1 MSRKPHLIVLMADQ
15 LRWDALG
22 PHTPN
27 INRLL
32 GDSVL
37 FERAYCA
44 SPLCVP
50 ARGAFFTGR
59 YPNETGSIINPWDPH
74 DAAHGDVRAD
84 IANLYGLLERDW
96 HSVHAGKQHL
106 HYAPPLEQRADT
118 RTEWIT
124 MADYAAHLRGQGH
137 RPPGGPAFRGMVPE
151 MVAGTTTRMKRY
163 SVPTT
168 GVYEHGF
175 DSFFDGFIAGRSVA
189 AIRTHDGPEPLAL
202 NAMFVAPHPPY
213 DIPEPWHSQVQEVEL
228 PANVGAWYPDQSPLQ
243 LYNLTGAIGSRYTRD
258 QWLPVWRVYLGLV
271 ALLDHAIGLIVA
283 ELQTRGMY
291 DDSLILF
298 LADHGEM
305 LGSHCLYQ
313 KMCMYEESVLTP
325 IAFKLP
331 GSGGPTGVRTELA
344 SAVDVLPTLCELCA
358 IPIPDGV
365 SGRSLV
371 PLLAGTGAASASWQ
385 ERPAF
390 IQFDG
395 NGARG
400 NFQRAVVDGNHKLIV
415 DIFKDEVFLELYDTV
430 SDPEETTN
438 LAVDPGHEARV
449 GELLAVLGAHMRVT
463 GDLLPVPKPAA
474 TLAAFRRD
482 TALRTGAR

>member
-1 MSRKPHLIVLMADQ
+1 MIVLMADQ

-50 ARGAFFTGR
+50 ARGSFFTGR
-59 YPNETGSIINPWDPH
+59 FPNETGSIINPWDPH
-74 DAAHGDVRAD
+74 DAAHGNVRAD
-84 IANLYGLLERDW
+84 IPNLYGLLEGDW

-106 HYAPPLEQRADT
+106 YYEQPLEQRVAT
-118 RTEWIT
+118 HTEWIT
-124 MADYAAHLRGQGH
+124 MADYAAYLRRAGH

-175 DSFFDGFIAGRSVA
+175 DSFFDGFIANRAVD

-213 DIPEPWHSQVQEVEL
+213 DIPEPWHSQVQQVEL
-228 PANVGAWYPDQSPLQ
+228 PANVGTWYPDQSPLQ
-243 LYNLTGAIGSRYTRD
+243 LYNLTGAIGTRYTRE

-271 ALLDHAIGLIVA
+271 ALLDQAIGLIVA
-283 ELQTRGMY
+283 ELQERGMY
-291 DDSLILF
+291 EDAVILF

-325 IAFKLP
+325 MAFKLH
-331 GSGGPTGVRTELA
+331 GTGGPTGTRAELV
-344 SAVDVLPTLCELCA
+344 SAVDALPTLCELCG
-358 IPIPDGV
+358 IPVPDGV
-365 SGRSLV
+365 SGRSLA
-371 PLLAGTGAASASWQ
+371 PLLGGGEAAATAWH
-385 ERPAF
+385 ELPAF

-400 NFQRAVVDGNHKLIV
+400 NFQRAVVAGDHKLIV
-415 DIFKDEVFLELYDTV
+415 DFFKDEIFLELYDTV
-430 SDPEETTN
+430 TDPEETAN
-438 LAVDPGHEARV
+438 LAVDPAHAARV
-449 GELLAVLGAHMRVT
+449 GEMLGMLGAHMRST
-463 GDLLPVPKPAA
+463 GDLLPVPEPAA

-482 TALRTGAR
+482 TALRAGAR